1 MNGIIE
7 TPEIEDEVETFNRLQ
22 SGLPDLF
29 ERVFPDRLHPRT
41 VLIIPSL
48 SLDQE
53 VLSKISGVHHYEERM
68 LCMLQLLRMPRTR
81 IIYVSSQPIAEC
93 IIDYYLHLLPGV
105 PQHHAR
111 ERLKLVS
118 CHDDADVPLTQKILD
133 RPRLCDRIGN
143 ALGDRSLAHM
153 ACFNVTP
160 LERRLAARLGIPIY
174 GCDPALQ
181 DYGSKSG
188 SRKLFRESG
197 LPIAEGFEDLAD
209 DNDIAEALTE
219 LKRQNPDLRRAVIKL
234 NEGFSGEGNAIFRF
248 DKAPDTGIGKS
259 WVSDRLPGATFC
271 ASDMTWELFENKID
285 EMGCI
290 VEAYV
295 EGTHKRSPSV
305 QYRVDPSGH
314 LDPVSTHDQILGGSG
329 DQVFLGC
336 RFPADRAY
344 RLDIQDSGMRTARL
358 LKERGVLGH
367 FGIDFV
373 SVREGDAW
381 RHYAIEINLRKGG
394 TTHPLTMLRL
404 LTDGAYD
411 SATGLFSTPGGET
424 RYYYAT
430 DNLESEHYHGLTP
443 QDLIDIAVRH
453 NIHFHGSA
461 QRGVVFHLI
470 GALSQYGKLGM
481 VCVDKSHEDA
491 SHLYHETIAIL
502 DREGSQ
508 RP

>member
-1 MNGIIE
+1 MNDIRQ
-7 TPEIEDEVETFNRLQ
+7 TPAIEDEAEIFNRLQ
-22 SGLPDLF
+22 SRLPELF
-29 ERVFPDRLHPRT
+29 ERVFPDRLHPRS
-41 VLIIPSL
+41 VLIVPSL

-81 IIYVSSQPIAEC
+81 IIYVSSQPISEC

-111 ERLKLVS
+111 KRLTLLS
-118 CHDDADVPLTQKILD
+118 CHDDSDVPLTEKVLD
-133 RPRLCDRIGN
+133 RPRLRERIKE
-143 ALGDRSLAHM
+143 ALGDLTLAHM
-153 ACFNVTP
+153 ACYNVTP
-160 LERRLAARLGIPIY
+160 LERQLAAQLGIPIY

-188 SRKLFRESG
+188 SRKLFRDSG
-197 LPIAEGFEDLAD
+197 LLIADGFEDLAD
-209 DNDIAEALTE
+209 DNDIAEAITE
-219 LKRQNPDLRRAVIKL
+219 LKGRDPGLRRAVIKL

-248 DKAPDTGIGKS
+248 DESPDAAVSKK
-259 WVSDRLPGATFC
+259 WVTDRLQDVTFC
-271 ASDMTWELFENKID
+271 AGDMSWQLYESKIG

-290 VEAYV
+290 VEAYI
-295 EGTHKRSPSV
+295 EGKHKRSPSV
-305 QYRVDPSGH
+305 QYRVDPSGK
-314 LDPVSTHDQILGGSG
+314 LAPVSTHDQILGGGG

-336 RFPADRAY
+336 RFPADADY
-344 RLDIQDSGMRTARL
+344 RLDIQNNGLLTARM
-358 LKERGVLGH
+358 LKDQGVLGH

-373 SVREGDAW
+373 SVRDGSAW

-394 TTHPLTMLRL
+394 TTHPFVMLRF
-404 LTDGAYD
+404 LTDGTYD
-411 SATGLFSTPGGET
+411 SDTGLFSTPGGET
-424 RYYYAT
+424 RFYYAT
-430 DNLESEHYHGLTP
+430 DNLESRHYHGLTP
-443 QDLIDIAVRH
+443 DDLIDIAVRH
-453 NIHFHGSA
+453 NIHFNGA
-461 QRGVVFHLI
+461 VQRGVVFHLI

>member
-1 MNGIIE
+1 MTGIE
-7 TPEIEDEVETFNRLQ
+7 EIADIGDDVETFRRLQ
-22 SGLPDLF
+22 SRLPELF

-41 VLIIPSL
+41 VLIVPSL

-68 LCMLQLLRMPRTR
+68 LCMLQLLRMPRTH

-93 IIDYYLHLLPGV
+93 IIDYYLHLMPGV

-111 ERLKLVS
+111 ERLTLLS

-133 RPRLCDRIGN
+133 RPRLRDRIRS
-143 ALGDRSLAHM
+143 ALGDLSLAHM

-160 LERRLAARLGIPIY
+160 LERRLATQLGIPIY

-181 DYGSKSG
+181 AFGSKSG

-197 LPIAEGFEDLAD
+197 LPIADGFEHLAD
-209 DNDIAEALTE
+209 DNDIAEAIAE
-219 LKRQNPDLRRAVIKL
+219 LKGRNPDLRRAVIKL

-248 DKAPDTGIGKS
+248 DEAPSAEVTKK
-259 WVSDRLPGATFC
+259 WVADRLADVTFC
-271 ASDMTWELFENKID
+271 AGDMSWELYESKIG

-290 VEAYV
+290 VEAYI
-295 EGTHKRSPSV
+295 EGAHKRSPSV
-305 QYRVDPSGH
+305 QYRIDPSGR
-314 LDPVSTHDQILGGSG
+314 LSPVSTHDQILGGGG

-336 RFPADRAY
+336 RFPADEDY
-344 RLDIQDSGMRTARL
+344 RLEIQNSGLRTARL
-358 LKERGVLGH
+358 LKEKGALGH

-394 TTHPLTMLRL
+394 TTHPFIMLRF

-411 SATGLFSTPGGET
+411 SDTGLFSTPGGET

-430 DNLESEHYHGLTP
+430 DNLESAHYRGLTP

-453 NIHFHGSA
+453 NIHFHGPA

-502 DREGSQ
+502 DREGGK
-508 RP
+508 R